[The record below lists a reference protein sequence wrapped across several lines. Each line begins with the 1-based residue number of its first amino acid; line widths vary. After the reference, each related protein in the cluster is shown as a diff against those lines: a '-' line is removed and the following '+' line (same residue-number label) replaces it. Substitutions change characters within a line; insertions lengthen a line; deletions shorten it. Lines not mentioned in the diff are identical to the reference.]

1 MLLNFFLFCPK
12 DQLDQKLGFHD
23 RSKSKY
29 SRRQF
34 QASSSIRQDR
44 VTFPVQYSSGINQW
58 FSVCTSFYLVIYR
71 FYRPLLHILPLK
83 IVISCL
89 ICIDSS
95 VCRLRVERSK
105 RVFGSLIGIKCWF
118 GVYRL
123 YEVGGYSSFDDTLNL
138 FCFRIWS
145 IHSIVNR
152 SIYTATAGAVHG
164 THGTTLPVR

>member
-1 MLLNFFLFCPK
+1 M
-12 DQLDQKLGFHD
+12 
-23 RSKSKY
+23 
-29 SRRQF
+29 
-34 QASSSIRQDR
+34 
-44 VTFPVQYSSGINQW
+44 
-58 FSVCTSFYLVIYR
+58 
-71 FYRPLLHILPLK
+71 PLK

-89 ICIDSS
+89 KCIDSS

-164 THGTTLPVR
+164 THGTFCLFFRESRTGSETEAITTSLTGAEETWWSVRSTSSRAPSRASCGTTSSRRGHSVGSGSTAPRGPVL